1 MSQPIVIN
9 IGAIPNDG
17 TGDPLRTAFNDVN
30 LNFANVFAYGP
41 VLSNIRIANNSILT
55 TNTNGNL
62 ILNPNGIGVV
72 QANAHVVPD
81 QTRIRNLG
89 APNLL
94 WDTTYTQYLNAASA
108 TIGTANIG
116 NIGTFNIDV
125 ANLHIS
131 GGSNGYVLQTDGTG
145 NLTWTAQTG
154 GTGNGVPGGA
164 NTQIQYN
171 DAGAFGAT
179 AGFTFDNTS
188 NVLAV
193 PGDINLTDGTVIQ
206 SSGGI
211 EFPAS
216 EFEWDLHSS
225 DGNVY
230 IGALPNEVA
239 YIDTYSANI
248 SVRLRTNGVNDW
260 IFDPTGRLTTPGEAW
275 IHSGDSYN
283 SIVFTPN
290 GVDNNGQ
297 IKVDNGQNMIVSA
310 TSNFYVKQAGS
321 DRIAVTDTNTDLMA
335 AANVRIQSNKAGSAY
350 NWTFGTDGNLTAP
363 GNINF
368 TNNAA
373 IQLNPV
379 TGVTIY
385 GNSVDQATALTLD
398 DAGDAALYANANV
411 TINSN
416 SQGSNPQWVF
426 DTTGNLSIPGALNH
440 YVVGN
445 LANLAINSWTPIVL
459 TTGDIVDTGIFS
471 WTFDTT
477 GNLTLP
483 GTLSNINYSNG
494 VSILDGVGSS
504 YGDSNVVTLLADFG
518 SNTVSTTGN
527 ITAGGFTTSGAQGNI
542 TGANY
547 ITANYFVGDGGLLSN
562 VGALIQSNSAP
573 NDPTSSTMW
582 WDTVSGSMFVWYTDI
597 NGSQWVPAS
606 PTGVDFANVSSDI
619 IPSANN
625 VFSLGNATNQWASV
639 YVGANTLYLNNV
651 PVGINGN
658 VLTVNGANVITA
670 EPGGVVSTTG
680 NIVGGD
686 FYYGNGTPVSG
697 SGPVG
702 ATGPAGSA
710 GATGPTGATGA
721 NGTNGATG
729 ATGTAGSNGA
739 TGATGANGT
748 NGATGATGANGTN
761 GATGATGTA
770 GSNGSTGATGSFS
783 GNLTA
788 NINGAGYNISN
799 VATISTTGNITSGAN
814 VTAQNFVGNGAG
826 LTNVTY
832 SAAGNIVG
840 SQANVSIVA
849 GSYYYTFDNTG
860 NITLPA
866 GGDLV
871 FSGNTSL
878 TSISNGNIT
887 IDPNGTGQLVVTA
900 ITPATF
906 GNTLSVTGTVT
917 SLGNTNGTAFAVVG
931 NGAASNVAL
940 GFFPTGNTP
949 AEMAIR
955 DYSTANSSIYFDTT
969 VGSANTGG
977 QFQFR
982 GSNAYTQYA
991 TINRFG
997 INLPTRPAFRV
1008 WGNSAGTTTFSSGNT
1023 VTGANVDY
1031 NQGSY
1036 YVNSTGIFTAP
1047 VAGLYSIYLNAR
1059 AGATASLSQIGVFK
1073 NGNSSGGA
1081 NTLCFWE
1088 ITTNATQTTHF
1099 GVSTIAKLAVGD
1111 TIQAKVVSGSV
1122 TFDTNDNWGAAYI
1135 G

>member
-1 MSQPIVIN
+1 MSSQPIVIN
-9 IGAIPNDG
+9 IGALPNDG

-41 VLSNIRIANNSILT
+41 VLSNIQIANNSILT

-81 QTRIRNLG
+81 STRIRNLG
-89 APNLL
+89 APNLY
-94 WDTTYTQYLNAASA
+94 WNTAYVWYGNFQNA
-108 TIGTANIG
+108 TIGTATIG
-116 NIGTFNIDV
+116 NIGNLTIPVGNI
-125 ANLHIS
+125 HIL

-154 GTGNGVPGGA
+154 GMGNGVPGGA
-164 NTQIQYN
+164 NTQVQYN
-171 DAGAFGAT
+171 DAGAFGGT

-188 NVLAV
+188 NTLSAVKINTTDVFNSNGIVLENSDLTQGATAAV
-193 PGDINLTDGTVIQ
+193 VIPTNGSSDPIQVNNTYGNIALQTGAGSGITAGWSFDNTGNLTAPGSI
-206 SSGGI
+206 S
-211 EFPAS
+211 AA
-216 EFEWDLHSS
+216 
-225 DGNVY
+225 GN
-230 IGALPNEVA
+230 
-239 YIDTYSANI
+239 
-248 SVRLRTNGVNDW
+248 
-260 IFDPTGRLTTPGEAW
+260 IFGNAITLKNTD
-275 IHSGDSYN
+275 DFN
-283 SIVFTPN
+283 QIVFSDN
-290 GVDNNGQ
+290 GGGNDNGH
-297 IKVDNGQNMIVSA
+297 IKVDGGTNMIVSA
-310 TSNFYVKQAGS
+310 TSNFYVKQAGQ

-335 AANVRIQSNKAGSAY
+335 AANVRIQSNKAGSA
-350 NWTFGTDGNLTAP
+350 NT
-363 GNINF
+363 
-368 TNNAA
+368 
-373 IQLNPV
+373 
-379 TGVTIY
+379 
-385 GNSVDQATALTLD
+385 
-398 DAGDAALYANANV
+398 
-411 TINSN
+411 
-416 SQGSNPQWVF
+416 
-426 DTTGNLSIPGALNH
+426 
-440 YVVGN
+440 
-445 LANLAINSWTPIVL
+445 
-459 TTGDIVDTGIFS
+459 

-483 GTLSNINYSNG
+483 GTSSNINYSNG

-518 SNTVSTTGN
+518 SNTVFTTGN

-562 VGALIQSNSAP
+562 VGALIQSNAAP

-670 EPGGVVSTTG
+670 DPGGVVSTTG

-729 ATGTAGSNGA
+729 ATGTAGSNGSTGATGANGTNGA

-770 GSNGSTGATGSFS
+770 GTNGATGATGSFS
-783 GNLTA
+783 GNLSA
-788 NINGAGYNISN
+788 NINGQGYSISN

-840 SQANVSIVA
+840 SQANVGIAA
-849 GSYYYTFDNTG
+849 GSYTWTFDNTG

-866 GGDLV
+866 GGDI
-871 FSGNTSL
+871 NMTSASS
-878 TSISNGNIT
+878 SINVG
-887 IDPNGTGQLVVTA
+887 
-900 ITPATF
+900 
-906 GNTLSVTGTVT
+906 GTVN
-917 SLGNTNGTAFAVVG
+917 SYGNTNSTAFAVIG

-955 DYSTANSSIYFDTT
+955 DYSTANSTMYFDTT
-969 VGSANTGG
+969 IGSANTGG
-977 QFQFR
+977 SFR
-982 GSNAYTQYA
+982 FRSSNAYTTLA
-991 TINRFG
+991 TINTYG
-997 INLPTRPAFRV
+997 VVQPTKPGFRV
-1008 WGNSAGTTTFSSGNT
+1008 YGNGVTSPLSTTQNGTGILNGNNW
-1023 VTGANVDY
+1023 AVDY

-1036 YVNSTGIFTAP
+1036 LNSATGIFTAP
-1047 VAGLYSIYLNAR
+1047 VAGLYSTHLIARVVNNTAASAQICIVKNYANAGGTVQ
-1059 AGATASLSQIGVFK
+1059 AMWE
-1073 NGNSSGGA
+1073 SGT
-1081 NTLCFWE
+1081 NC
-1088 ITTNATQTTHF
+1088 TTNHF
-1099 GVSTIAKLAVGD
+1099 GVGTISKLAAGD
-1111 TIQAKVVSGSV
+1111 TLVIKVTLAQL
-1122 TFDTNDNWGAAYI
+1122 TFDANDSWAVAFLG
-1135 G
+1135 

>member
-483 GTLSNINYSNG
+483 GTSSNINYSNG

-562 VGALIQSNSAP
+562 VGALIQSNAAP

-748 NGATGATGANGTN
+748 NGATGATGTNGTN
-761 GATGATGTA
+761 GA
-770 GSNGSTGATGSFS
+770 TGATGSFS